1 MDRIIGQ
8 WHNENDTTGEIA
20 ELILQ
25 SNSIQFYR
33 RGVGDPL
40 CNTFIG
46 GDSGDS
52 NHFVVYT
59 DGTIPIYENRTLEGA
74 EAYNVK
80 YIIQTTSDEPFDER
94 KTNIRAVK
102 FEFPELP
109 EWIHKNLLNVL
120 YRKMAA

>member
-59 DGTIPIYENRTLEGA
+59 DGRSEERRVQMELSRFMKIERLKVQRRT
-74 EAYNVK
+74 
-80 YIIQTTSDEPFDER
+80 
-94 KTNIRAVK
+94 
-102 FEFPELP
+102 
-109 EWIHKNLLNVL
+109 
-120 YRKMAA
+120 M